1 MACGLALKRPH
12 EYDSYLADESFSH
25 EAKRARHTAAH
36 CSPFRPQMG
45 TIAANLPSTS
55 SFAQA
60 VNKDD
65 SPFAAVAGK
74 CQLSESQ
81 LDAYLR
87 SEVRNGQRRKLLPRR
102 NCSDV
107 KLEDENTPRNDYRI
121 PNSPP
126 QSGSDS
132 EGEGSSVRKGGANN
146 YQALAEK
153 PQFSL
158 KQVSFPFV
166 YVLDSFGLTMVRMIC
181 ERLLKEQEM
190 RLRYEY
196 ELALNQKL
204 DEQHEQYVQF
214 ASEQMASQCKEN
226 STGEFSYLS

>member
-12 EYDSYLADESFSH
+12 EYDSYLADESFPH
-25 EAKRARHTAAH
+25 EAKRARQTAAH

-65 SPFAAVAGK
+65 SPFASVAGK

-87 SEVRNGQRRKLLPRR
+87 SEVRSGQRRKLLPRR
-102 NCSDV
+102 SCVDV
-107 KLEDENTPRNDYRI
+107 KIEDDNTPRKEYRT

-132 EGEGSSVRKGGANN
+132 DGESTSIRKSSTS

-158 KQVSFPFV
+158 KQ
-166 YVLDSFGLTMVRMIC
+166 VRMIC

-196 ELALNQKL
+196 EIALNQKL

-214 ASEQMASQCKEN
+214 ASEQMASQYKEN
-226 STGEFSYLS
+226 SAGEFSYLS